1 VILLWDGRLD
11 LIVQK
16 GLVGLLI
23 DMGILVALLVFG

>member
-1 VILLWDGRLD
+1 MLWDGRLD